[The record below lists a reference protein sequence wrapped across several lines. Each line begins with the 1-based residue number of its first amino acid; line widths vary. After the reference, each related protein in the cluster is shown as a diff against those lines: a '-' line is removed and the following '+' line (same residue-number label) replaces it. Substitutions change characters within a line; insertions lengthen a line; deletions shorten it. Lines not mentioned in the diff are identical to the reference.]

1 MSQPAN
7 LLIISLALFLAA
19 APAYSQAP
27 GADTLD
33 VQVIS
38 VSSTDSTLVAAAG
51 LSQGVRPET
60 GGIVYLPFVYMGA
73 ERRNRIARCM
83 VKTVEDS
90 TCLMKIILSTA
101 TVRPN
106 YRIMLYNLSK
116 SPAEEFAAASQ
127 AEPRSKPFYK
137 RRWFWIAGG
146 AAAVAAILAAT
157 TGSSGSKSN
166 RGTVTVSGSLP

>member
-19 APAYSQAP
+19 APAYSQAS

-38 VSSTDSTLVAAAG
+38 VSRTDSTLVAAAG

-73 ERRNRIARCM
+73 EHRNRIARCM

-106 YRIMLYNLSK
+106 YRIMLYNLGK
-116 SPAEEFAAASQ
+116 PPAEEFAAASQ
-127 AEPRSKPFYK
+127 AESRSKPFYK

-146 AAAVAAILAAT
+146 AAAAAAILAAT
-157 TGSSGSKSN
+157 TGSSKSN